1 MAARLRAMQAVGGVT
16 IQMFVAGLAAMPNC
30 SHSSVIVKWSLWAS
44 TTKRLIFSMGVIF
57 LQGIVHPGLSVTYH
71 PGSSLCIPIP
81 RPAAQKAGPTN
92 SRDGKEDRGGEF
104 AGGRNT
110 IRATMKNQNHLI
122 VWELLLLLASVLV
135 FRSVWLL
142 LDEMKWAREIT
153 GLLALLVPGVVLCVA
168 ALRAIHP
175 NK

>member
-1 MAARLRAMQAVGGVT
+1 MQ
-16 IQMFVAGLAAMPNC
+16 
-30 SHSSVIVKWSLWAS
+30 
-44 TTKRLIFSMGVIF
+44 
-57 LQGIVHPGLSVTYH
+57 
-71 PGSSLCIPIP
+71 
-81 RPAAQKAGPTN
+81 
-92 SRDGKEDRGGEF
+92 
-104 AGGRNT
+104 
-110 IRATMKNQNHLI
+110 NQNHLI
-122 VWELLLLLASVLV
+122 GWELLLLLASILV